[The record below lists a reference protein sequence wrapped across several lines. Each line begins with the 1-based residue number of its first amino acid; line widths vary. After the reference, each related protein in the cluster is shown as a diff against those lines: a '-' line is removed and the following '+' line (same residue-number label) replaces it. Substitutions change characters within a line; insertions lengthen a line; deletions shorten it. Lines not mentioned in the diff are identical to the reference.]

1 MLKEFRDFI
10 NRGNVLD
17 LAVAV
22 IIGAAFGAITTSL
35 VDDIITP
42 IIGLILGEVDFSG
55 LSFGRGEAQ
64 IMYGNF
70 LQAVF
75 DFLIIS
81 LVVFFIVR
89 GYNRMQERFTHQEA
103 EKDAEEPTPSREA
116 VLLEEIRNILSEGRG
131 QPNRDL

>member
-1 MLKEFRDFI
+1 MLQEFRDFI

-22 IIGAAFGAITTSL
+22 IIGAAFGAITSSL
-35 VDDIITP
+35 VDDVITP
-42 IIGLILGEVDFSG
+42 IIGLIIGGVDFSG
-55 LSFGRGEAQ
+55 LSFGLADAQ

-75 DFLIIS
+75 DFLIVA

-89 GYNRMQERFTHQEA
+89 SYNQMQERFTHAEDEEEA
-103 EKDAEEPTPSREA
+103 TPSREA
-116 VLLEEIRNILSEGRG
+116 VLLEEIRDLLSRQGGVSGRT
-131 QPNRDL
+131 DKEL